1 MDADIA
7 YVAGL
12 LRDIGRLALLV
23 KYPESYA
30 NLLAV
35 SGENAFD
42 LLSTERELFD
52 VDHCQAGAWLM
63 RRLPFPPELIEVVA
77 HHHEPRSSETFR
89 MVNLIR
95 IADRMAD
102 SLGFAVIPQLEQPQ
116 FTEVVQELPE
126 TAQPRFHHDPAQLH
140 TEIEARIQ
148 TWG

>member
-1 MDADIA
+1 MDPDVA

-23 KYPESYA
+23 KYPDSYA

-42 LLSTERELFD
+42 LISTERELFD
-52 VDHCQAGAWLM
+52 VDHCQAGEWLM
-63 RRLPFPPELIEVVA
+63 ERMPFPPELAEVVA
-77 HHHEPRSSETFR
+77 HHHEPPADREFR
-89 MVNLIR
+89 MVHLVR

-102 SLGFAVIPQLEQPQ
+102 ALGFAIIPVNALD
-116 FTEVVQELPE
+116 FAEVLNDLPE
-126 TAQPRFHHDPAQLH
+126 DAHSRFHAEAVDLKA
-140 TEIEARIQ
+140 EIDARIQ

>member
-1 MDADIA
+1 VA

-23 KYPESYA
+23 KYPDSYA

-35 SGENAFD
+35 SGEHSFD
-42 LLSTERELFD
+42 LMNTERELFD
-52 VDHCQAGAWLM
+52 VDHCQAGVWLM
-63 RRLPFPPELIEVVA
+63 ERMPFPPELTEVVA
-77 HHHEPRSSETFR
+77 QHHNVPAEKTFR
-89 MVNLIR
+89 MLHLIR

-102 SLGFAVIPQLEQPQ
+102 ALGFAVAVQANQPVYEDVLQ
-116 FTEVVQELPE
+116 DLPEAAMVRFHYDEQEL
-126 TAQPRFHHDPAQLH
+126 R